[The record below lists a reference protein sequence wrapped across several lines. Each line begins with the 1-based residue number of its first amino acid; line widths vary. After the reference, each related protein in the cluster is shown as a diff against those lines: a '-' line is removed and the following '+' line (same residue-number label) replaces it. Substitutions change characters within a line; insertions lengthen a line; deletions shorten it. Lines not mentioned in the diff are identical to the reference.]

1 LRSLVFNVWKDYP
14 DFTALNSTFSDDKLL
29 LIDKRKTQ
37 MKTIGIQSFV
47 PTIKTLLFQMNRVI
61 LSKQIEITSMK
72 KGFLLFLCSLC
83 YLDAFGQIPMLSFDN
98 LESCNLK
105 GKVKKIQT
113 TSFLAEKVNN
123 KFVKTTKGWQY
134 SWEFD
139 QEFYYNTL
147 GFLELTKVI
156 KNGTTSVTYSIK
168 LDDKKRVV
176 YDIQNENL
184 EYYFTYDSLNNICS
198 AKEIVRDKQLESD
211 FRYYYN
217 DKNSIIKKEEYQ
229 SDQLVSRE
237 TFSYDSSNNLVKIEY
252 IEGTYSEME
261 SFEYDSNNLL
271 IKHEWSDNEE
281 GMIEIS
287 SYQYVNKQKTLE
299 HWLDYEE
306 GEPDGSIDYTY
317 ENGNEI
323 EVIEKDGDGVITGIE
338 RNSYEYDST
347 GNWIKMYIDDGEKYY
362 IVERTISYY

>member
-1 LRSLVFNVWKDYP
+1 
-14 DFTALNSTFSDDKLL
+14 
-29 LIDKRKTQ
+29 
-37 MKTIGIQSFV
+37 
-47 PTIKTLLFQMNRVI
+47 MN
-61 LSKQIEITSMK
+61 
-72 KGFLLFLCSLC
+72 KGPLLFLFSLC
-83 YLDAFGQIPMLSFDN
+83 YLGAFGQIPTLSFDN
-98 LESCNLK
+98 LESWNLK
-105 GKVKKIQT
+105 GKVKKIHT

-134 SWEFD
+134 TWEHDEELYF
-139 QEFYYNTL
+139 NTF

-156 KNGTTSVTYSIK
+156 KNGTTYVTYSIK
-168 LDDKKRVV
+168 LDDKNRVV
-176 YDIQNENL
+176 YDIKNENL

-198 AKEIVRDKQLESD
+198 SKEIIRDKQLESD

-217 DKNSIIKKEEYQ
+217 DKNTLVKKEEYL
-229 SDQLVSRE
+229 SNQLISIE

-252 IEGTYSEME
+252 IKGPYSEME
-261 SFEYDSNNLL
+261 VFEYDSNNLL
-271 IKHEWSDNEE
+271 VKHEWSDNEE
-281 GMIEIS
+281 GMAEITTF
-287 SYQYVNKQKTLE
+287 QYVNKQKTLE

-306 GEPDGSIDYTY
+306 GEPDGTIDYTY

-347 GNWIKMYIDDGEKYY
+347 GNWIKMYIDDNGKYY

>member
-1 LRSLVFNVWKDYP
+1 
-14 DFTALNSTFSDDKLL
+14 
-29 LIDKRKTQ
+29 
-37 MKTIGIQSFV
+37 
-47 PTIKTLLFQMNRVI
+47 MN
-61 LSKQIEITSMK
+61 
-72 KGFLLFLCSLC
+72 KGPLLFLFSLC
-83 YLDAFGQIPMLSFDN
+83 YLGAFGQIPTLSFDN
-98 LESCNLK
+98 LESWNLK
-105 GKVKKIQT
+105 GKVKKIHT

-134 SWEFD
+134 TWEHDEELYF
-139 QEFYYNTL
+139 NTF

-168 LDDKKRVV
+168 LDDKNRIVS
-176 YDIQNENL
+176 DIQNGNL

-198 AKEIVRDKQLESD
+198 SKEIIRDKQLESD

-217 DKNSIIKKEEYQ
+217 DKNTLVKKEEYL
-229 SDQLVSRE
+229 SNQLISIE
-237 TFSYDSSNNLVKIEY
+237 TFSYDSFNNLVKIEY
-252 IEGTYSEME
+252 IKGPYSEME
-261 SFEYDSNNLL
+261 VFEYDSNNQLV
-271 IKHEWSDNEE
+271 KHEWSDNEE
-281 GMIEIS
+281 GMAEITTF
-287 SYQYVNKQKTLE
+287 QYVNKQKTLE

-306 GEPDGSIDYTY
+306 GEPDGTIDYTY

-347 GNWIKMYIDDGEKYY
+347 GNWIKMYIDDNGKYY

>member
-1 LRSLVFNVWKDYP
+1 MNKGSLIF
-14 DFTALNSTFSDDKLL
+14 
-29 LIDKRKTQ
+29 
-37 MKTIGIQSFV
+37 
-47 PTIKTLLFQMNRVI
+47 LF
-61 LSKQIEITSMK
+61 
-72 KGFLLFLCSLC
+72 SLC
-83 YLDAFGQIPMLSFDN
+83 YLGAFGQIPTLSFDN
-98 LESCNLK
+98 LESWNLK
-105 GKVKKIQT
+105 GKVKKIHT
-113 TSFLAEKVNN
+113 TSFLAKKVNN

-139 QEFYYNTL
+139 EELYFNTF

-156 KNGTTSVTYSIK
+156 KNGTTSITYSIK
-168 LDDKKRVV
+168 WDEKNRIVS
-176 YDIQNENL
+176 DIQNGNL

-198 AKEIVRDKQLESD
+198 SKEIIRDKQLESD

-217 DKNSIIKKEEYQ
+217 DKNTLVKKEKYL
-229 SDQLVSRE
+229 SNQLISTE

-252 IEGTYSEME
+252 IKGPYSEME
-261 SFEYDSNNLL
+261 VFEYDSNNLL
-271 IKHEWSDNEE
+271 VKHEWSDNEE
-281 GMIEIS
+281 GMAEITTF
-287 SYQYVNKQKTLE
+287 QYVNKQKTLE

-338 RNSYEYDST
+338 RNTYEYDST
-347 GNWIKMYIDDGEKYY
+347 GNWIKMFIDDDGKYY